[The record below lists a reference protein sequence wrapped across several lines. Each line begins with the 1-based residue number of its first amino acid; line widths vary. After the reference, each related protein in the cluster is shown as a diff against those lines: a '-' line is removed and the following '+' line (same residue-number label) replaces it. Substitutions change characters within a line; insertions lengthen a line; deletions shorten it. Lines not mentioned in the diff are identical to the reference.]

1 MSSLFLLKFWF
12 SLNPP
17 PMRIFFSRALFLVF
31 LFFTIVGLLSKFIST
46 RKNLILARQ
55 KIADKFSRPLLSTG
69 LIGLLLLF
77 FESERVIFLRSR
89 FWFLLLAAWFVYSA
103 TRASQYIIKKLPQ
116 EEAEREKRAR
126 LEKYLPK

>member
-1 MSSLFLLKFWF
+1 
-12 SLNPP
+12 
-17 PMRIFFSRALFLVF
+17 MRIFFSRALFLVF

-46 RKNLILARQ
+46 RKNLALARQ
-55 KIADKFSRPLLSTG
+55 KIANKFSRPLLFTG

-89 FWFLLLAAWFVYSA
+89 FFFLLLTAWFIYSLV
-103 TRASQYIIKKLPQ
+103 RAAQYIIKKLPQ
-116 EEAEREKRAR
+116 EQALREKRVK

>member
-1 MSSLFLLKFWF
+1 MNLLLLKFWF
-12 SLNPP
+12 SLNPL

-31 LFFTIVGLLSKFIST
+31 LFFIIVGSLSKFIAT
-46 RKNLILARQ
+46 RKNLTSARQ
-55 KIADKFSRPLLSTG
+55 KIADKLSRPFLSTG

-89 FWFLLLAAWFVYSA
+89 FWFLLLVIWFVYSLV
-103 TRASQYIIKKLPQ
+103 RALQYIIKKLPQ
-116 EEAEREKRAR
+116 EQALREKRAR

>member
-1 MSSLFLLKFWF
+1 MSSLLLLKFWF
-12 SLNPP
+12 SLNPL
-17 PMRIFFSRALFLVF
+17 PMQSFFSRILLLVF

-55 KIADKFSRPLLSTG
+55 KIADKLSRPFLSTG

-89 FWFLLLAAWFVYSA
+89 FFFLLLTAWFIYSLV
-103 TRASQYIIKKLPQ
+103 RAAQYIIKKLPQ
-116 EEAEREKRAR
+116 EEAERAKRAK
-126 LEKYLPK
+126 LEKYLPR

>member
-1 MSSLFLLKFWF
+1 MNLLSVKFWF

-17 PMRIFFSRALFLVF
+17 PMRIFFWRALFLVF
-31 LFFTIVGLLSKFIST
+31 LFFTIVSLLSKFIST
-46 RKNLILARQ
+46 RKNLTLARQ
-55 KIADKFSRPLLSTG
+55 KIADKLSRPFLSTG

-89 FWFLLLAAWFVYSA
+89 FWFLFLVIWFVYSLV
-103 TRASQYIIKKLPQ
+103 RAFQYIIKKLPQ
-116 EEAEREKRAR
+116 EQALREKRVK